1 MKQIPIVSHLL
12 ENDPFSLVPTFK
24 YPLGPEGH
32 HLLYNRWHN
41 RPQVLQAAAV
51 PEGEQ
56 VLRLLDLPGRHLR
69 RRRCPRLRLDRDH
82 RQLPGKRPCR
92 FFGWRIF
99 TLCYFF
105 SRQPVLWIRVRWN
118 PGRE

>member
-1 MKQIPIVSHLL
+1 MS
-12 ENDPFSLVPTFK
+12 
-24 YPLGPEGH
+24 
-32 HLLYNRWHN
+32 
-41 RPQVLQAAAV
+41 
-51 PEGEQ
+51 EGEQ

-69 RRRCPRLRLDRDH
+69 RRRRPGLCLDRDH

-105 SRQPVLWIRVRWN
+105 PGSLCCGSGSDGIQVLNNFRIRLRSHRYGSSSWIQKNLVQFYQDN
-118 PGRE
+118 L